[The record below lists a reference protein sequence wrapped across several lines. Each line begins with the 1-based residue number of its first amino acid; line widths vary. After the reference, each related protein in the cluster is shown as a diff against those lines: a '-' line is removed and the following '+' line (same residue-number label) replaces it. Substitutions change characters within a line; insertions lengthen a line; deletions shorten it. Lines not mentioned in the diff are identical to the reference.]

1 MLSQMM
7 VNTGECKM
15 NGRIVRRVVVIYDF
29 KAIFSSETSAPC
41 QAKLKR
47 LAKRILEAVLSS
59 CDRRR
64 RQRRRLI
71 LNALERVACY
81 TG

>member
-1 MLSQMM
+1 M
-7 VNTGECKM
+7 VAS
-15 NGRIVRRVVVIYDF
+15 RRRGVVIYDF
-29 KAIFSSETSAPC
+29 KAIFSSETSAAC

-47 LAKRILEAVLSS
+47 LAKRILEAVLSFRS
-59 CDRRR
+59 PH
-64 RQRRRLI
+64 LSV

>member
-1 MLSQMM
+1 M

-15 NGRIVRRVVVIYDF
+15 NGRIARRRGVVIYDF

-47 LAKRILEAVLSS
+47 LGKRILEAVLSYS
-59 CDRRR
+59 RPPTSTADDDSYLMRS
-64 RQRRRLI
+64 
-71 LNALERVACY
+71 NV
-81 TG
+81 